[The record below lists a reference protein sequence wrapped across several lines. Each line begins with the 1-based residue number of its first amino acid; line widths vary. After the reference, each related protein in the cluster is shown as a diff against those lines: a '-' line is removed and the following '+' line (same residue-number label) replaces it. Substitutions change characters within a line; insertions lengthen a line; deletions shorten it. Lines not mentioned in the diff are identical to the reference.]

1 MGGVIMKK
9 TVCIDLNGVLD
20 RYTGWKGE
28 GHMDPPRPGAERF
41 LAELAEDYRVV
52 ILTTQQV
59 ERVWAWLQDYG
70 LDRWVDEVTDRKP
83 PAVVYVDDRAVTFR
97 GNFEETLQEIR
108 RFRPHWKKPKEEEIR
123 DAKAEAKAI
132 LKDLLDPEVYIDS
145 DVDRFVKSIIEAA
158 AEEVAARLR
167 EGLEELEKLDEEGEA

>member
-1 MGGVIMKK
+1 LKK
-9 TVCIDLNGVLD
+9 YTICIDLNGVLD
-20 RYTGWKGE
+20 MYSGWKGE
-28 GHMDPPRPGAERF
+28 GHMDPPRPGADRF
-41 LAELAEDYRVV
+41 LAELAKDYRVV

-83 PAVVYVDDRAVTFR
+83 PALVYVDDRAVCFR
-97 GNFEETLQEIR
+97 GDFNETLREIR
-108 RFRPHWKKPKEEEIR
+108 RFRPHWKEPKEEEIR

-132 LKDLLDPEVYIDS
+132 LRNLINGQADQLQ
-145 DVDRFVKSIIEAA
+145 VDRFVEAIVEAA

-167 EGLEELEKLDEEGEA
+167 EGLEELEKMDMEGDRDEDL

>member
-1 MGGVIMKK
+1 MKY
-9 TVCIDLNGVLD
+9 TVCVDLNGVLD
-20 RYTGWKGE
+20 QYTGWKGE

-52 ILTTQQV
+52 ILTTQPA
-59 ERVWAWLQDYG
+59 ERVWEWLREYG
-70 LDRWVDEVTDRKP
+70 LDQYVSDVTNRKP
-83 PAVVYVDDRAVTFR
+83 PALVYVDDRAVCFR
-97 GNFEETLQEIR
+97 GDFEETLREIR
-108 RFRPHWKKPKEEEIR
+108 SFRPHWKEPKEEEIR

-132 LKDLLDPEVYIDS
+132 LKDLLDPS

-167 EGLEELEKLDEEGEA
+167 EGLEELEKMDMEGDRDEDL